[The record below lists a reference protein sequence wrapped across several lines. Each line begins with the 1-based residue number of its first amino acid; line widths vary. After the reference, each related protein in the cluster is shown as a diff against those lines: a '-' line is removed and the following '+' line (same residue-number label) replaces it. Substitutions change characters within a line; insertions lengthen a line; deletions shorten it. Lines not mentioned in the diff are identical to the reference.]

1 MTYSSPTRRSSEL
14 CVGGAGG
21 RARAQAYAMHRWR
34 TGQARACHTGFTHL
48 QERSDIATHTAVVR
62 SEIVIPAKRAPLYAI
77 GGSASRDPWQRRDTR
92 PRNFDLRRWRRS
104 AAEAAMLIDA
114 AWPVV
119 CHADVERAIGRLA
132 RIWT

>member
-34 TGQARACHTGFTHL
+34 TGQARDCHTGFTHL

-77 GGSASRDPWQRRDTR
+77 GGSASRDPWRRRDTR
-92 PRNFDLRRWRRS
+92 PRNVDLRRWRRS
-104 AAEAAMLIDA
+104 AAEVG
-114 AWPVV
+114 VV
-119 CHADVERAIGRLA
+119 KDEEWQDVWYDGEEGTTGR
-132 RIWT
+132 RGRE